1 MDMVERARY
10 CLLMTGVQP
19 LGGLGGHGSL
29 TLISEPKQVQ
39 QFQFQ
44 TSGVFLFT
52 GVQEIYGPEISQ
64 FLPCM
69 LQFLDNLRWHF
80 TFSSYIG
87 EIDHFRL
94 TFSKGPILS
103 PGHSEMFLIMDHPT
117 EDLNEQEFKRQIING
132 ILGLIKKSPKTLE
145 ASI

>member
-1 MDMVERARY
+1 MINSIILQKIHPFCDGHGRTCKILFANDRGVVTGRA
-10 CLLMTGVQP
+10 
-19 LGGLGGHGSL
+19 GGHGSL
-29 TLISEPKQVQ
+29 TLISEPKKVQ

-117 EDLNEQEFKRQIING
+117 EDLNEQEFKR
-132 ILGLIKKSPKTLE
+132 
-145 ASI
+145 